1 VSGRAVAVHGML
13 VNRLSFHM
21 VQMWLP
27 FVLAALGV
35 GLAALLLGRLL
46 WRRPRSRSWI
56 DVGTVSESWL
66 AEQRAASKD
75 RFSA

>member
-1 VSGRAVAVHGML
+1 
-13 VNRLSFHM
+13 M

-27 FVLAALGV
+27 FVLAAAGV
-35 GLAALLLGRLL
+35 ALAALVLGRLL
-46 WRRPRSRSWI
+46 WRRPQSQSWI

-75 RFSA
+75 RFST

>member
-1 VSGRAVAVHGML
+1 MAGPAGAVHGL
-13 VNRLSFHM
+13 PANRLSFDM
-21 VQMWLP
+21 LQMWLP

-35 GLAALLLGRLL
+35 AVAALLLGRLL

>member
-1 VSGRAVAVHGML
+1 MHSLPA
-13 VNRLSFHM
+13 NRLSLDM
-21 VQMWLP
+21 LQMWFP
-27 FVLAALGV
+27 FVFAALGV
-35 GLAALLLGRLL
+35 ALAALLLGRLL

>member
-1 VSGRAVAVHGML
+1 
-13 VNRLSFHM
+13 M

-35 GLAALLLGRLL
+35 ALAALLLGRLF
-46 WRRPRSRSWI
+46 WRKPRSQSWI